1 VTSRVP
7 DFLEEV
13 GAERKAYV
21 MATRPRVSEEEIL
34 SNMRDN
40 LWARARAAGALDA
53 LRVEGALD
61 AFTSALV
68 QAKHEG
74 RLAVIAEVKRV
85 SPAQGVL
92 GADVDVARLARAYV
106 AAGAT
111 AISVV
116 TEPKHWGGSLR
127 DLESVRDAVG
137 VPILYKDVVVT
148 EYQVLEARKAGAD
161 AALLIAEALDDDDLE
176 RMARRAAALD
186 VGVLVE
192 AHDPVAFERAVD
204 FVARA
209 GTRVVGINARNL
221 RRPREIDVDRVTKLH
236 VLARND
242 QILVAESGIN
252 SVEDARRLPARV
264 DAVLVGTAL
273 MRAADPGPLIAG
285 LAAISRR

>member
-1 VTSRVP
+1 MT

-21 MATRPRVSEEEIL
+21 MQTRPRVSEEQVL

-40 LWARARAAGALDA
+40 VWARARAAGTLDA
-53 LRVEGALD
+53 LRIDGALD

-68 QAKHEG
+68 GSKREG

-127 DLESVRDAVG
+127 DLEAVRDAVN
-137 VPILYKDVVVT
+137 VPILFKDIVVT

-161 AALLIAEALDDDDLE
+161 AALLIAEALNEHDLSTITK
-176 RMARRAAALD
+176 RAAELD

-192 AHDPVAFERAVD
+192 AHEPSAFERAVD

-209 GTRVVGINARNL
+209 GTRIVGINARNL
-221 RRPREIDVDRVTKLH
+221 RRPSEIDADRVGQLH
-236 VLARND
+236 ALARDD
-242 QILVAESGIN
+242 QILVAESGIA

-264 DAVLVGTAL
+264 DALLVGTAL

-285 LAAISRR
+285 LAGIRRR

>member
-1 VTSRVP
+1 MP

-13 GAERKAYV
+13 SAERKAYV
-21 MATRPRVSEEEIL
+21 TETRPRVSEEQVL

-40 LWARARAAGALDA
+40 LWARARATGALDL
-53 LRVEGALD
+53 LRTDGATD
-61 AFTSALV
+61 AFTSALLE
-68 QAKHEG
+68 AKRDG

-85 SPAQGVL
+85 SPARGVL
-92 GADVDVARLARAYV
+92 GADVDVAQLARAYV

-127 DLESVRDAVG
+127 DLEAVRDAVS

-161 AALLIAEALDDDDLE
+161 AALLIADALNEHDLT
-176 RMARRAAALD
+176 RITKRAAELD

-192 AHDPVAFERAVD
+192 AHDPAAFARAVD
-204 FVARA
+204 FASRA
-209 GTRVVGINARNL
+209 GTRVVGVNARNL
-221 RRPREIDVDRVTKLH
+221 RDPREIDLDRIGKLH
-236 VLARND
+236 GLTRDD
-242 QILVAESGIN
+242 QVLVAESGIAT
-252 SVEDARRLPARV
+252 VEDARRLPARV

-285 LAAISRR
+285 LAAIRRR

>member
-1 VTSRVP
+1 MT

-21 MATRPRVSEEEIL
+21 METRARVSEEQL
-34 SNMRDN
+34 LTNMRDN
-40 LWARARAAGALDA
+40 VWSRARGAALDA
-53 LRVEGALD
+53 LRTGGALD
-61 AFTSALV
+61 AFTSALM
-68 QAKHEG
+68 QAKREG

-92 GADVDVARLARAYV
+92 GVGADVARLASAYV

-148 EYQVLEARKAGAD
+148 EYQVLEARNAGAD
-161 AALLIAEALDDDDLE
+161 AALLIAEALNDDELS
-176 RMARRAAALD
+176 RITRRAAKLD

-192 AHDPVAFERAVD
+192 AHDPAAFERAVA

-221 RRPREIDVDRVTKLH
+221 RRPSEIDVDRVATLH
-236 VLARND
+236 ALARGD
-242 QILVAESGIN
+242 QILVAESGIA

-285 LAAISRR
+285 LAAIRRT

>member
-1 VTSRVP
+1 MT

-13 GAERKAYV
+13 GAERRAYV
-21 MATRPRVSEEEIL
+21 METKPRVSEAEVL

-40 LWARARAAGALDA
+40 VWARARAAGTLDA
-53 LRVEGALD
+53 LRVDGASD
-61 AFTSALV
+61 AFTSALLH
-68 QAKHEG
+68 AKREG

-85 SPAQGVL
+85 SPAHGVL
-92 GADVDVARLARAYV
+92 RADVDVARLARAYV

-127 DLESVRDAVG
+127 DLEAVRDAVN
-137 VPILYKDVVVT
+137 VPILFKDIVVS

-161 AALLIAEALDDDDLE
+161 AALLIADALNEHDLD
-176 RMARRAAALD
+176 RITKRAAELD

-192 AHDPVAFERAVD
+192 AHEPAAFERAVD

-209 GTRVVGINARNL
+209 GARVVGINARNL
-221 RRPREIDVDRVTKLH
+221 REPSEIDLDRVGKLQA
-236 VLARND
+236 LARND
-242 QILVAESGIN
+242 QILVAESGIA
-252 SVEDARRLPARV
+252 SVEDARRLPPRV

-285 LAAISRR
+285 LAAIRRR

>member
-1 VTSRVP
+1 MT

-13 GAERKAYV
+13 SAERKAYV
-21 MATRPRVSEEEIL
+21 METRPRVSEEEVL

-40 LWARARAAGALDA
+40 VWARARTAGTLEK
-53 LRVEGALD
+53 LRTDGATD
-61 AFTSALV
+61 AFTSALLE
-68 QAKHEG
+68 AKRDG

-85 SPAQGVL
+85 SPARGVL
-92 GADVDVARLARAYV
+92 GANVDVAQLARAYV

-127 DLESVRDAVG
+127 DLEAIRDAVD

-161 AALLIAEALDDDDLE
+161 AALLIADALNEHDLS
-176 RMARRAAALD
+176 RITKRAAEFD

-192 AHDPVAFERAVD
+192 AYDPAAFQRAVD
-204 FVARA
+204 FVSRA
-209 GTRVVGINARNL
+209 GARVVGVNARNL
-221 RRPREIDVDRVTKLH
+221 RDPSEIDLDRVGKLH
-236 VLARND
+236 GLARDD
-242 QILVAESGIN
+242 QILVAESGIAT
-252 SVEDARRLPARV
+252 VEDARRLPTRV
-264 DAVLVGTAL
+264 DAVLIGTAL

-285 LAAISRR
+285 LAAIRRR

>member
-1 VTSRVP
+1 MT
-7 DFLEEV
+7 DFLELV

-21 MATRPRVSEEEIL
+21 TETRLRVSEEDVL
-34 SNMRDN
+34 SNTRDN
-40 LWARARAAGALDA
+40 VWARARAAGTLDQVR
-53 LRVEGALD
+53 LDGAID
-61 AFTSALV
+61 GFTSALLR
-68 QAKHEG
+68 AKRDG

-85 SPAQGVL
+85 SPAHGVL
-92 GADVDVARLARAYV
+92 GADADVARLARAYV

-127 DLESVRDAVG
+127 DLEAVRDAVD
-137 VPILYKDVVVT
+137 VPILFKDIVVT
-148 EYQVLEARKAGAD
+148 EYQVLEGRRGGAD
-161 AALLIAEALDDDDLE
+161 AALLIADALNEDDLS
-176 RMARRAAALD
+176 RFTKRAAELD

-192 AHDPVAFERAVD
+192 AHDPAAFERAVD

-209 GTRVVGINARNL
+209 GARVVGINARNL
-221 RRPREIDVDRVTKLH
+221 RRPSEIDVDRVGKLH
-236 VLARND
+236 ALARDD
-242 QILVAESGIN
+242 QVLVAESGIA

-285 LAAISRR
+285 LAAIRRR

>member
-1 VTSRVP
+1 MT

-13 GAERKAYV
+13 GAERRAYV
-21 MATRPRVSEEEIL
+21 METRPRVSEEEVL

-40 LWARARAAGALDA
+40 LWARARAAGALDGS
-53 LRVEGALD
+53 RGDGAYD
-61 AFTSALV
+61 AFTRALAL
-68 QAKHEG
+68 AKREG

-92 GADVDVARLARAYV
+92 GADVDVVRLARAYV
-106 AAGAT
+106 AAGAS

-127 DLESVRDAVG
+127 DLEAVRDAVD

-148 EYQVLEARKAGAD
+148 EYQVLEARRAGAD
-161 AALLIAEALDDDDLE
+161 AALLIAEALNDHDLH
-176 RMARRAAALD
+176 RIAKRAAEFD

-192 AHDPVAFERAVD
+192 AHEAAAFERAVA
-204 FVARA
+204 FVAGA
-209 GTRVVGINARNL
+209 GGRVVGINARNL
-221 RRPREIDVDRVTKLH
+221 RQPGEIDVDRVSELH
-236 VLARND
+236 ALARQD
-242 QILVAESGIN
+242 QILVAESGIAT
-252 SVEDARRLPARV
+252 VDDARRLPERV

-285 LAAISRR
+285 LAAIRRR

>member
-1 VTSRVP
+1 VT
-7 DFLEEV
+7 DFLEQV
-13 GAERKAYV
+13 GAERRAYV
-21 MATRPRVSEEEIL
+21 METRPRVTEEQLL

-40 LWARARAAGALDA
+40 VWSRARGAVMDA
-53 LRVEGALD
+53 LRSDGALD
-61 AFTSALV
+61 AFTSALAR
-68 QAKHEG
+68 AKREG

-92 GADVDVARLARAYV
+92 GVDADVARLARAYV
-106 AAGAT
+106 AAGAV

-127 DLESVRDAVG
+127 DLESVRDAVS

-148 EYQVLEARKAGAD
+148 DYQVIEARRAGAD
-161 AALLIAEALDDDDLE
+161 AALLIAEALTEDELS
-176 RMARRAAALD
+176 RISKRAAELD

-192 AHDPVAFERAVD
+192 AHEPVAFERAVD

-221 RRPREIDVDRVTKLH
+221 RRPSEIDVDRVAKLH
-236 VLARND
+236 ALARVD
-242 QILVAESGIN
+242 QILVAESGIA
-252 SVEDARRLPARV
+252 SVEDARRLPDRV

-285 LAAISRR
+285 LAAIRRS

>member
-1 VTSRVP
+1 MT
-7 DFLEEV
+7 DFLEQV
-13 GAERKAYV
+13 SVERKAYV
-21 MATRPRVSEEEIL
+21 METKPRVSEEEVL

-40 LWARARAAGALDA
+40 VWARARAAGTLDA
-53 LRVEGALD
+53 LRVDGASD
-61 AFTSALV
+61 AFTSALLR
-68 QAKHEG
+68 ARREG

-85 SPAQGVL
+85 SPAHGVL

-127 DLESVRDAVG
+127 DLEAVRDAVN
-137 VPILYKDVVVT
+137 VPILFKDIVVS

-161 AALLIAEALDDDDLE
+161 AALLIAEELNEDDLS
-176 RMARRAAALD
+176 RITKRAAELD

-192 AHDPVAFERAVD
+192 AHEPAAFERAVD

-209 GTRVVGINARNL
+209 GARVVGINARNL
-221 RRPREIDVDRVTKLH
+221 REPSEIDLDRVGKLQA
-236 VLARND
+236 LARND
-242 QILVAESGIN
+242 QILVAESGIA
-252 SVEDARRLPARV
+252 SVEDARRLPPRV

-285 LAAISRR
+285 LAAIRRR

>member
-1 VTSRVP
+1 MT

-21 MATRPRVSEEEIL
+21 METRPRVSEEQVL

-40 LWARARAAGALDA
+40 VWALARAAGTLEE
-53 LRVEGALD
+53 LRRDGAID
-61 AFTSALV
+61 AFTSALLR
-68 QAKHEG
+68 AKREG

-85 SPAQGVL
+85 SPAHGTL
-92 GADVDVARLARAYV
+92 GAGADVARLARAYV

-116 TEPKHWGGSLR
+116 TEPKHWGGSLQ
-127 DLESVRDAVG
+127 DLEAVRDAVN
-137 VPILYKDVVVT
+137 VPILYKDIVVT

-161 AALLIAEALDDDDLE
+161 AALLIADALNEHDLS
-176 RMARRAAALD
+176 RITKRAAEFD

-192 AHDPVAFERAVD
+192 AHDPAAFERAVD

-209 GTRVVGINARNL
+209 GARVVGVNARNL
-221 RRPREIDVDRVTKLH
+221 RDPKQIDIGRVGQLQA
-236 VLARND
+236 LARDD
-242 QILVAESGIN
+242 QILVAESGIA
-252 SVEDARRLPARV
+252 SVDDARRLPARV

-285 LAAISRR
+285 LAAIRRG

>member
-1 VTSRVP
+1 VT
-7 DFLEEV
+7 DFLDEV
-13 GAERKAYV
+13 RAERKAYV
-21 MATRPRVSEEEIL
+21 MEARPRVSEEQL
-34 SNMRDN
+34 VSSMRDN
-40 LWARARAAGALDA
+40 VWSRARGTALDA
-53 LRVEGALD
+53 LRATGARD
-61 AFTSALV
+61 AFTSALA
-68 QAKHEG
+68 QAKREG

-85 SPAQGVL
+85 SPAQGAL
-92 GADVDVARLARAYV
+92 GVDADVARLARAYV

-161 AALLIAEALDDDDLE
+161 AALLIAEALNDDELS
-176 RMARRAAALD
+176 RIARRAAKLD

-192 AHDPVAFERAVD
+192 AHDPDAFERAVD

-209 GTRVVGINARNL
+209 GGRVVGINARNL
-221 RRPREIDVDRVTKLH
+221 RRPSEIDVDRAAKLYA
-236 VLARND
+236 LARDD
-242 QILVAESGIN
+242 QILVAESGIGT
-252 SVEDARRLPARV
+252 VEDARRLPDRV

-273 MRAADPGPLIAG
+273 MRAVDPGLLIAG
-285 LAAISRR
+285 LAAIRRT

>member
-1 VTSRVP
+1 MT

-13 GAERKAYV
+13 GAERRAYV
-21 MATRPRVSEEEIL
+21 METRPRVSEQDVL

-53 LRVEGALD
+53 LRNDGALD
-61 AFTSALV
+61 AFTSALAL
-68 QAKHEG
+68 AKREG
-74 RLAVIAEVKRV
+74 HLAVIAEVKRV

-92 GADVDVARLARAYV
+92 GADVDVVRLARAYV
-106 AAGAT
+106 TAGAT

-127 DLESVRDAVG
+127 DLEAVRDAVD

-161 AALLIAEALDDDDLE
+161 AALLIAEALHDEDLS
-176 RMARRAAALD
+176 RVAKRAADLD
-186 VGVLVE
+186 MGVLVE
-192 AHDPVAFERAVD
+192 AHEPAAFERTVD

-209 GTRVVGINARNL
+209 GIRIVGINARNL
-221 RRPREIDVDRVTKLH
+221 RRPSEIDLDRVGKLH
-236 VLARND
+236 ALARDD
-242 QILVAESGIN
+242 QILVAESGIAN
-252 SVEDARRLPARV
+252 LDDARRLPERV

-285 LAAISRR
+285 LASIRRRR

>member
-1 VTSRVP
+1 MT

-13 GAERKAYV
+13 GAERRAYV
-21 MATRPRVSEEEIL
+21 METRPRVSEEEVL

-40 LWARARAAGALDA
+40 LWARARAAGVLDG
-53 LRVEGALD
+53 LRNDGARD
-61 AFTSALV
+61 AFTSALAL
-68 QAKHEG
+68 AKREG

-92 GADVDVARLARAYV
+92 GADVDVVQLARGYV

-127 DLESVRDAVG
+127 DLEAVRDAVG

-148 EYQVLEARKAGAD
+148 EYQILEARKAGAD
-161 AALLIAEALDDDDLE
+161 AALLIAEALSDDDLDHL
-176 RMARRAAALD
+176 AKRAAAMD
-186 VGVLVE
+186 MGVLVE
-192 AHDPVAFERAVD
+192 AHDAAAFERAVD
-204 FVARA
+204 FVAGA
-209 GTRVVGINARNL
+209 GVRVVGINARNL
-221 RRPREIDVDRVTKLH
+221 RRPSEIDVDRVSKLH
-236 VLARND
+236 ALARDD
-242 QILVAESGIN
+242 QILVAESGIA

-264 DAVLVGTAL
+264 DALLVGTAL

-285 LAAISRR
+285 LAAIRRR

>member
-1 VTSRVP
+1 MT

-21 MATRPRVSEEEIL
+21 IEARARVSEEQL
-34 SNMRDN
+34 VSDMRDN
-40 LWARARAAGALDA
+40 VWSRARGAALDA
-53 LRVEGALD
+53 LRQDGARD
-61 AFTSALV
+61 AFTSALA
-68 QAKHEG
+68 QAKREG

-85 SPAQGVL
+85 SPAQGKL
-92 GADVDVARLARAYV
+92 GVDADVARLARAYV

-127 DLESVRDAVG
+127 DLESVRDAVT

-161 AALLIAEALDDDDLE
+161 AALLIAEALSDDELS
-176 RMARRAAALD
+176 RISKRAVQLD

-192 AHDPVAFERAVD
+192 AHDPAAFERAVA
-204 FVARA
+204 FATRA

-221 RRPREIDVDRVTKLH
+221 RKPSEIDIDRVAKLH
-236 VLARND
+236 ALARGD
-242 QILVAESGIN
+242 QILVAESGIG
-252 SVEDARRLPARV
+252 SVDDARRLPARV

-273 MRAADPGPLIAG
+273 MRAADPGPLIAD
-285 LAAISRR
+285 LAAIRRT

>member
-1 VTSRVP
+1 MT

-21 MATRPRVSEEEIL
+21 METRPRVSEEDVL
-34 SNMRDN
+34 SSMRDN
-40 LWARARAAGALDA
+40 VWARARAAGVLDA
-53 LRVEGALD
+53 LRIDGALD

-68 QAKHEG
+68 QAKREG

-85 SPAQGVL
+85 SPAHGAL
-92 GADVDVARLARAYV
+92 GADADVARLARVYV

-161 AALLIAEALDDDDLE
+161 AALLIAEALNEDDLS
-176 RMARRAAALD
+176 RITKRAAEFD

-192 AHDPVAFERAVD
+192 AHDPAAFERAVD

-221 RRPREIDVDRVTKLH
+221 RRPSEIDLDRVGKLH
-236 VLARND
+236 ALARDD
-242 QILVAESGIN
+242 QILVAESGIA

-264 DAVLVGTAL
+264 DALLVGTAL

-285 LAAISRR
+285 LAAIRRR

>member
-1 VTSRVP
+1 MT
-7 DFLEEV
+7 DFLEQV
-13 GAERKAYV
+13 SAERKAYA
-21 MATRPRVSEEEIL
+21 METRARVSEEQLL

-40 LWARARAAGALDA
+40 VWSRARGAALDA
-53 LRVEGALD
+53 LRMAGARD
-61 AFTSALV
+61 AFTSALA
-68 QAKHEG
+68 QAKRDG
-74 RLAVIAEVKRV
+74 RLAVIAEVKRI

-92 GADVDVARLARAYV
+92 GADADVARLARAYV

-127 DLESVRDAVG
+127 DLEAVRGAVD

-161 AALLIAEALDDDDLE
+161 AALLIAEALSDDELS
-176 RMARRAAALD
+176 RITKRAAKID
-186 VGVLVE
+186 IGVMVE
-192 AHDPVAFERAVD
+192 AHEPDAFARAVD
-204 FVARA
+204 FAARA

-221 RRPREIDVDRVTKLH
+221 RRPSEIDVERVAKLH
-236 VLARND
+236 ALALPD
-242 QILVAESGIN
+242 QILVAESGIA

-273 MRAADPGPLIAG
+273 MRAVDPGPLIAG
-285 LAAISRR
+285 LAAIRRG

>member
-1 VTSRVP
+1 MT

-13 GAERKAYV
+13 SAERKAYV
-21 MATRPRVSEEEIL
+21 AEARRRVSEQQLL

-40 LWARARAAGALDA
+40 VWSRARGAALDG
-53 LRVEGALD
+53 LRSGGALD
-61 AFTSALV
+61 AFTSALAL
-68 QAKHEG
+68 AKREG

-85 SPAQGVL
+85 SPAQGKL
-92 GADVDVARLARAYV
+92 GVDADVARLARAYV

-127 DLESVRDAVG
+127 DLESVRDAVS

-161 AALLIAEALDDDDLE
+161 AALLIAEALNEDELT
-176 RMARRAAALD
+176 RITKRASGLA
-186 VGVLVE
+186 VGVVVE
-192 AHDPVAFERAVD
+192 AHDPAAFERAVD
-204 FVARA
+204 FVARS
-209 GTRVVGINARNL
+209 GTRIVGINARNL
-221 RRPREIDVDRVTKLH
+221 REPSEIDVDRVARLH
-236 VLARND
+236 ALARGD
-242 QILVAESGIN
+242 QILVAESGIG
-252 SVEDARRLPARV
+252 SVDDARRLPARV

-285 LAAISRR
+285 LAAIRRT

>member
-1 VTSRVP
+1 MT
-7 DFLEEV
+7 DFLDEV

-21 MATRPRVSEEEIL
+21 IETRARMSEQHLL
-34 SNMRDN
+34 SNMREN
-40 LWARARAAGALDA
+40 VWSRARGAALDA
-53 LRVEGALD
+53 LRADGARD
-61 AFTSALV
+61 AFTSALA
-68 QAKHEG
+68 QAKREG

-85 SPAQGVL
+85 SPAQGKL
-92 GADVDVARLARAYV
+92 GVDADVARLARAYV

-127 DLESVRDAVG
+127 DLESVRDAVS

-148 EYQVLEARKAGAD
+148 DYQVLEARKAGAD
-161 AALLIAEALDDDDLE
+161 AALLIAEALSDNELS
-176 RMARRAAALD
+176 RITRRASELD

-192 AHDPVAFERAVD
+192 AHDPDAFERAVA

-209 GTRVVGINARNL
+209 GGRVVGINARNL
-221 RRPREIDVDRVTKLH
+221 RRPSEIDVERVAKLH
-236 VLARND
+236 GFARGD
-242 QILVAESGIN
+242 QILVAESGIG
-252 SVEDARRLPARV
+252 SVDDARRLPARV

-285 LAAISRR
+285 LAAIRRT

>member
-1 VTSRVP
+1 MT

-21 MATRPRVSEEEIL
+21 LETRARVSEQQLL

-40 LWARARAAGALDA
+40 VWSRARGAELEA
-53 LRVEGALD
+53 LRTDGARD
-61 AFTSALV
+61 AFTSALAR
-68 QAKHEG
+68 AKRER
-74 RLAVIAEVKRV
+74 RLAVIAEVKRI
-85 SPAQGVL
+85 SPAQGKL
-92 GADVDVARLARAYV
+92 GVDADVARLARVYV
-106 AAGAT
+106 AAGAM

-127 DLESVRDAVG
+127 DLESVRDAVD

-148 EYQVLEARKAGAD
+148 EYQVLEARRAGAD
-161 AALLIAEALDDDDLE
+161 AALLIAEALNDRELS
-176 RMARRAAALD
+176 RISKRAAELD

-192 AHDPVAFERAVD
+192 AHDSAAFERAVA

-221 RRPREIDVDRVTKLH
+221 RQPGEIDVERVAKLH
-236 VLARND
+236 GRASGD
-242 QILVAESGIN
+242 QILVAESGIG

-273 MRAADPGPLIAG
+273 MRAADPGPLITG
-285 LAAISRR
+285 LAAIRRA

>member
-1 VTSRVP
+1 
-7 DFLEEV
+7 
-13 GAERKAYV
+13 
-21 MATRPRVSEEEIL
+21 VSEQDVL

-40 LWARARAAGALDA
+40 LWARARAAGALDG
-53 LRVEGALD
+53 LRIDGARD
-61 AFTSALV
+61 AFTSALAL
-68 QAKHEG
+68 AKREG

-116 TEPKHWGGSLR
+116 TEPKHWGGSLD
-127 DLESVRDAVG
+127 DLGAVRDVVG
-137 VPILYKDVVVT
+137 VPILYKDIVVS

-161 AALLIAEALDDDDLE
+161 AALLIAEALNEDDLSKITK
-176 RMARRAAALD
+176 RAAELD
-186 VGVLVE
+186 MGVLVE
-192 AHDPVAFERAVD
+192 AHDRAAFERAVE

-209 GTRVVGINARNL
+209 GSRVVGINARNL
-221 RRPREIDVDRVTKLH
+221 RQPSEIDVDRVRMLH
-236 VLARND
+236 ALARDD

-252 SVEDARRLPARV
+252 SVDDARRLPARV

-285 LAAISRR
+285 LAAIRRRQ

>member
-1 VTSRVP
+1 MT

-13 GAERKAYV
+13 GAERRAYV
-21 MATRPRVSEEEIL
+21 METRPRVSEQQIL
-34 SNMRDN
+34 SDMRDN
-40 LWARARAAGALDA
+40 GWSRARGAALDA
-53 LRVEGALD
+53 LRTGGALD

-68 QAKHEG
+68 RAKREG

-85 SPAQGVL
+85 SPARGVL

-127 DLESVRDAVG
+127 DLESVRDAVD

-161 AALLIAEALDDDDLE
+161 AALLIAEALNDDELGGI
-176 RMARRAAALD
+176 AKRAAELD
-186 VGVLVE
+186 MGVLVE
-192 AHDPVAFERAVD
+192 AHDPAAFERAVA

-221 RRPREIDVDRVTKLH
+221 RRPSEIDVDRVAKLH
-236 VLARND
+236 ALARGD
-242 QILVAESGIN
+242 QILVAESGIG
-252 SVEDARRLPARV
+252 SVEDAGRLPARV

-273 MRAADPGPLIAG
+273 MRAADPAPLIAG
-285 LAAISRR
+285 LAAIRRM

>member
-7 DFLEEV
+7 DFLADV

-21 MATRPRVSEEEIL
+21 METRPRVSEEEVL

-53 LRVEGALD
+53 LHSGGALD

-68 QAKHEG
+68 RAKREG

-111 AISVV
+111 AISVD

-127 DLESVRDAVG
+127 DLESVRDAVD

-176 RMARRAAALD
+176 RMARRASALD

-192 AHDPVAFERAVD
+192 VHDPAAFGRAVD

-236 VLARND
+236 MLARND

-252 SVEDARRLPARV
+252 TVVDARRLPARV
-264 DAVLVGTAL
+264 EGGRVGTAL
-273 MRAADPGPLIAG
+273 MRAAVAGPLIAG
-285 LAAISRR
+285 LAAVRRR

>member
-1 VTSRVP
+1 LT

-13 GAERKAYV
+13 GAERRAYV
-21 MATRPRVSEEEIL
+21 METRPRVSEQQLL
-34 SNMRDN
+34 SNMREN
-40 LWARARAAGALDA
+40 LWSGARGAALDA
-53 LRVEGALD
+53 LRAGDTHD
-61 AFTSALV
+61 AFTSVLV
-68 QAKHEG
+68 LAKRDG

-85 SPAQGVL
+85 SPARGVL
-92 GADVDVARLARAYV
+92 GADVDVAVLARAYV

-137 VPILYKDVVVT
+137 VPILYKDVVVS

-161 AALLIAEALDDDDLE
+161 AALLIAEALNEDELS
-176 RMARRAAALD
+176 RIAGRAAELD
-186 VGVLVE
+186 MGVLVE
-192 AHDPVAFERAVD
+192 AHEGAAFERAVD

-221 RRPREIDVDRVTKLH
+221 RRPREIDIDRVAKLH
-236 VLARND
+236 PLARGD
-242 QILVAESGIN
+242 QILVAESGIE
-252 SVEDARRLPARV
+252 SVEDARRLPTRV

-285 LAAISRR
+285 LAAIRRT

>member
-1 VTSRVP
+1 MT
-7 DFLEEV
+7 DFLEQV

-21 MATRPRVSEEEIL
+21 METRARVSEEQLL
-34 SNMRDN
+34 SSMRDN
-40 LWARARAAGALDA
+40 VWSRARGATLDA
-53 LRVEGALD
+53 LRTAGARD
-61 AFTSALV
+61 AFTSALA
-68 QAKHEG
+68 QAKRDG

-92 GADVDVARLARAYV
+92 GADTDVARLARAYV

-127 DLESVRDAVG
+127 DLESVRDAVD

-161 AALLIAEALDDDDLE
+161 TALLIAEALSDDELS
-176 RMARRAAALD
+176 RITKRAAKIDL
-186 VGVLVE
+186 GVLVE
-192 AHDPVAFERAVD
+192 AHEPDAFERAVA
-204 FVARA
+204 FAARA

-221 RRPREIDVDRVTKLH
+221 RRPSEIDVDRVAKLH
-236 VLARND
+236 AFARPD
-242 QILVAESGIN
+242 QILVAESGIG

-285 LAAISRR
+285 LAAIRRD